1 MLPVFYR
8 IRIDIFLPTPAYIR
22 YKKYCRQKLLASYL
36 QYFFLFEKSIYTLLV
51 YPVYRKYNTYTQD
64 IWKYSNYPLPIVHN
78 CVDNVDNHV
87 NNSQNYPVICSSYYE
102 QFSVFSDME
111 DNAEAV
117 QFHWTASE

>member
-1 MLPVFYR
+1 M
-8 IRIDIFLPTPAYIR
+8 
-22 YKKYCRQKLLASYL
+22 KHSASYL
-36 QYFFLFEKSIYTLLV
+36 QYYFLFEKSIYTLLV
-51 YPVYRKYNTYTQD
+51 FPVYRKYNTYTQD
-64 IWKYSNYPLPIVHN
+64 IWKHSNYPLPIVHN